1 MTALALAR
9 ASAQRFGRDRTALFF
24 YLILPVAVILIV
36 GATVSGFNE
45 FEVGVVDDGSGPLG
59 ADLLAAL
66 EEDPAFD
73 IEVYDSVG
81 GLRTDLRRGVLD
93 AGVVLPSGLD
103 GELRGGGEVSV
114 PVLADQA
121 NTGQLAAFAA
131 VSGAVADHAATIQ
144 AATFA
149 TEHVAG
155 TFEANLARVE
165 QASTLAQPLRVE
177 FDAVN
182 AESDFLPEGFSYSA
196 PTMLVLFVFINAVAS
211 GAAIIQTRKLGI
223 YERMLAGPV
232 TTRSIVAGETLVYL
246 SLAIFQSAVI
256 VAIGLFLFNVDWGDP
271 VGAFALVA
279 MWALVGTGAGMLS
292 GTLFRTPEQAFSIG
306 PPVGIAL
313 GMLGGCMW
321 PLEIVPRALQIV
333 GHVVPHGWAVDAWT
347 ELLSRG
353 GGLLDIGTELL
364 VLAAFAAALL
374 AAAVT
379 RLRLS
384 LVP

>member
-1 MTALALAR
+1 
-9 ASAQRFGRDRTALFF
+9 
-24 YLILPVAVILIV
+24 
-36 GATVSGFNE
+36 
-45 FEVGVVDDGSGPLG
+45 
-59 ADLLAAL
+59 
-66 EEDPAFD
+66 
-73 IEVYDSVG
+73 
-81 GLRTDLRRGVLD
+81 
-93 AGVVLPSGLD
+93 
-103 GELRGGGEVSV
+103 
-114 PVLADQA
+114 VLADQA

-149 TEHVAG
+149 TKHVAG

-232 TTRSIVAGETLVYL
+232 TTRSIVAGETVVYL

-353 GGLLDIGTELL
+353 GGVLDIGTELL

>member
-9 ASAQRFGRDRTALFF
+9 ASARRFGRDRTALFF

-66 EEDPAFD
+66 EEDSAFD